1 MIRINLLP
9 VRAAQKKAKLHGQV
23 AAMALALILSLVA
36 CGAVY
41 SSMSMRIS
49 TQKKEI
55 AQTEAKINSL
65 KKVLGE
71 VARFKQLQKEYQAK
85 LDVLATLKEK
95 KTGPVHLLDEL
106 SRVLPDKLWL
116 TDFNE
121 SGGTISIRG
130 IGLNEATV
138 AIFMRDLEA
147 SPYYQG
153 VELKVTEQQ
162 VQKSGLKLQKFDL
175 ACRIER
181 PVAKTVQA
189 SN

>member
-9 VRAAQKKAKLHGQV
+9 VRAAQKKARLYGQL
-23 AAMALALILSLVA
+23 AAMGLALVFTVIV

-41 SSMSMRIS
+41 SSMAIS
-49 TQKKEI
+49 ISSEKKEI
-55 AQTEAKINSL
+55 AGIEKEIASL

-85 LDVLATLKEK
+85 LDVLVGLKEK

-106 SRVLPDKLWL
+106 SRVLPEKMWIN
-116 TDFNE
+116 DFKE
-121 SGGTISIRG
+121 SGGNISLKG
-130 IGLNEATV
+130 VGLNEATV
-138 AIFMRDLEA
+138 ASFMRDLEA

-162 VQKSGLKLQKFDL
+162 RQKSGLKLQKFDL
-175 ACRIER
+175 TCRVER
-181 PVAKTVQA
+181 PAGKAAKA
-189 SN
+189 AK

>member
-23 AAMALALILSLVA
+23 AAMAVALVLSVVT
-36 CGAVY
+36 CGAIY
-41 SSMSMRIS
+41 SSMAIRIS
-49 TQKKEI
+49 SEKKEI
-55 AQTEAKINSL
+55 AQIEAKINSL

-85 LDVLATLKEK
+85 LDVLVSLKDK

-116 TDFNE
+116 EDFKE
-121 SGGTISIRG
+121 SGGNISIRG

-138 AIFMRDLEA
+138 AIFMRELEA

-153 VELKVTEQQ
+153 VELRVTEQQ
-162 VQKSGLKLQKFDL
+162 IQKSGLKLQKFDL
-175 ACRIER
+175 ACKIER
-181 PVAKTVQA
+181 PVAKTATA